1 MSTSP
6 PNYDFEGDPLL
17 EAYMNA
23 KFSEEISEKMK
34 VPKRI
39 SANGEIVQ
47 DHHEILNGNNMNSWN
62 YHDERVDM
70 TVPDRIVVLGQDK
83 HLVLSGTKSAP
94 REIVLENSILP
105 KDPGFIRVSTPPR
118 VITLND
124 HHFPFYASEEHEN
137 ELEDVRYFEP
147 KNLHFSDDINKGTKN
162 HKKSHHNSQEL
173 VINHRDE
180 VPHFSGMGSVENL
193 SQSHDEILHLRKQV
207 AKLNRRLLNV
217 EIDNLQRTQREK
229 ILCVVGVAY
238 FILKALFWF
247 NRK

>member
-39 SANGEIVQ
+39 SANGDIVA
-47 DHHEILNGNNMNSWN
+47 DHEILNGHNMNSWN
-62 YHDERVDM
+62 YHERMDM
-70 TVPDRIVVLGQDK
+70 TVPDRIVVLGQNE
-83 HLVLSGTKSAP
+83 HLGTKSAP

-105 KDPGFIRVSTPPR
+105 KDPGFVRVSTPPR

-124 HHFPFYASEEHEN
+124 HHFPYASDEPEN
-137 ELEDVRYFEP
+137 DAQDPRYFEP
-147 KNLHFSDDINKGTKN
+147 KNLHFADEINKGNKS
-162 HKKSHHNSQEL
+162 HKKSHHSSQEL

-180 VPHFSGMGSVENL
+180 QSHFSGMGSVENL

-229 ILCVVGVAY
+229 ILCIVGVAY